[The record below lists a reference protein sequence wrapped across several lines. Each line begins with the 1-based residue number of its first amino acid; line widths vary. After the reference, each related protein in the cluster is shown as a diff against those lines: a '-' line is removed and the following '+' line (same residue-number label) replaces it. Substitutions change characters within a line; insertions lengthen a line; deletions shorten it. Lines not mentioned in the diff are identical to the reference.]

1 MRTSRFGGFLLA
13 TGAAVGVAAVVG
25 LMTGFDPAKLP
36 PALLTI
42 AAYKLAFAAAAGL
55 LAAGAI
61 VRRHANRSDADA
73 ERVASPVAEPRR
85 VPQLGDARADDFAPK
100 RESTPIRVPKDR

>member
-1 MRTSRFGGFLLA
+1 MRKSRFGGFLLA

-25 LMTGFDPAKLP
+25 IMTGFDPAKLP

-61 VRRHANRSDADA
+61 VRRHANRADSDP
-73 ERVASPVAEPRR
+73 ERAASPEVGPPEVQQIGEARVDDYAPR
-85 VPQLGDARADDFAPK
+85 K
-100 RESTPIRVPKDR
+100 STPIRVTKDR

>member
-1 MRTSRFGGFLLA
+1 MRKSRFGGFLLA

-25 LMTGFDPAKLP
+25 IMTGFDPAKLP

-61 VRRHANRSDADA
+61 VRRHANRAEADP
-73 ERVASPVAEPRR
+73 ERAVSPELGPQS
-85 VPQLGDARADDFAPK
+85 VPQIGEARVDDYAPRK
-100 RESTPIRVPKDR
+100 STPVRVPKDR